1 MSEKIIKKE
10 EKKEEAFFKIDVGAE
25 IPKLPDI
32 EDKKNVDVKYPLI
45 PPYCYAHIKWD
56 AENNELVYL
65 IEEPELTDRE
75 KKILDVLEE
84 GVKELI
90 NLSFISVKE
99 KTTVVLY
106 LEKNV
111 KVLLNELSIN
121 VTSETFLKLMY
132 YLYRDFVGLNELE
145 PLMNDYYIEDVEC
158 NGVNTPLYVVHRK
171 YRNIR
176 TSLVYPSI
184 ERLTSFVEK
193 IAQKCGKYIS
203 YSSPLLDGALPD
215 GSRVQ
220 ATYTQ
225 EISARGP
232 NFTVRKFTKTPWSP
246 IQLIQKGTCS
256 PEIYAYLWILTE
268 YERSLMVIG
277 ATGTGKTSF
286 LNTLAFFIPPQAR
299 IVSIEDTKE
308 LNLEHENWLPSVAR
322 AGIGL
327 ATITGQKMGEVTL
340 FDLLKESFRQ
350 RPDYVIIGEVR
361 GAEAFVLFQGMA
373 SIRGNEEIFIIKD
386 KKPLKIKISELDSIK
401 DCYAVTYDLDKK
413 ETKLLPINSLI
424 KHPKRDILYK
434 IITKTG
440 REITITPD
448 HSLFNFKNGI
458 KVSQAKDFK
467 IGDNIIIPAR
477 IPCGYSDLKYINL
490 MEFLP
495 NIRVYAPNLIK
506 AAVSN
511 ITYEAANICCNV
523 RSISDYYSNFKRSKP
538 SSLKADKFIS
548 LMKKA
553 NIVYKPEDTLVK
565 FDKKSKS
572 LPALF
577 KLSDEFL
584 RLLGYYLSEGSL
596 DIAYKSNRITLYNKN
611 KEILQDMRYCIRTV
625 TEKEPDE
632 RFIDRGFGTCTELS
646 FSHKVIYEF
655 LNKYCGKK
663 YNKHIPDFIF
673 GFRKERIGQFLSSI
687 YAGDGHL
694 GKDVFGYYTIS
705 KQLANDVSM
714 LLLLFGIIARV
725 NKRNRIGRKT
735 IDYEVLFNS
744 GYKKNE
750 FQKYVKPISKTIDK
764 IFVVKEDKNL
774 IGDLYIDKIKSIE
787 LIKLDI
793 KENVYDISIPGT
805 HNFIGGFGGVLL
817 HNSGHP
823 SMGTMHADSVPTMV
837 KRLETAPI
845 NLSPSLVET
854 MDVVCVMIQS
864 KIKGQEVRKLSQIN
878 EIIEVGEQGKVR
890 INTPFM
896 WDPRTDQFMFKA
908 KSYTFS
914 KIAMQYG
921 MTEEKLYN
929 EFKLRTLLLSRLLK
943 NNISE
948 FKQVQKIIYEYYK
961 APIDVLKRYKII

>member
-1 MSEKIIKKE
+1 MFKKKIIKKE
-10 EKKEEAFFKIDVGAE
+10 EKPEEEAFFKIDVGAE

-56 AENNELVYL
+56 AENNELVYH

-121 VTSETFLKLMY
+121 ITSETFLKLMY

-158 NGVNTPLYVVHRK
+158 NGINTPLYVVHRK

-176 TSLVYPSI
+176 TNLVYPSI

-193 IAQKCGKYIS
+193 LAQKCGKYIS

-220 ATYTQ
+220 SVYTQ
-225 EISARGP
+225 EVTSRGP
-232 NFTVRKFTKTPWSP
+232 SYTIRKFTKTPWSP
-246 IQLIQKGTCS
+246 INLIQKGTCS
-256 PEIYAYLWILTE
+256 PEMYAYLWILTE

-308 LNLEHENWLPSVAR
+308 LQLEHENWLPSIAR

-350 RPDYVIIGEVR
+350 RPDYVIVGEVR
-361 GAEAFVLFQGMA
+361 GQEAFVLFQGMA
-373 SIRGNEEIFIIKD
+373 SIRGNEEIFIINDNHLK
-386 KKPLKIKISELDSIK
+386 KIKIKELEGMELNKIK
-401 DCYAVTYDLDKK
+401 A
-413 ETKLLPINSLI
+413 
-424 KHPKRDILYK
+424 
-434 IITKTG
+434 ITVDPNTNK
-440 REITITPD
+440 
-448 HSLFNFKNGI
+448 I
-458 KVSQAKDFK
+458 KVSLISGFFK
-467 IGDNIIIPAR
+467 HPPRRILYRIKTETGKEVITTPNHSVFTYTDKIIPREVKELNKGDIIASVD
-477 IPCGYSDLKYINL
+477 IKNKINDSKLKGEKI
-490 MEFLP
+490 
-495 NIRVYAPNLIK
+495 IDIK
-506 AAVSN
+506 K
-511 ITYEAANICCNV
+511 IT
-523 RSISDYYSNFKRSKP
+523 
-538 SSLKADKFIS
+538 LK
-548 LMKKA
+548 
-553 NIVYKPEDTLVK
+553 KPE
-565 FDKKSKS
+565 
-572 LPALF
+572 
-577 KLSDEFL
+577 
-584 RLLGYYLSEGSL
+584 R
-596 DIAYKSNRITLYNKN
+596 
-611 KEILQDMRYCIRTV
+611 
-625 TEKEPDE
+625 
-632 RFIDRGFGTCTELS
+632 
-646 FSHKVIYEF
+646 
-655 LNKYCGKK
+655 
-663 YNKHIPDFIF
+663 
-673 GFRKERIGQFLSSI
+673 
-687 YAGDGHL
+687 
-694 GKDVFGYYTIS
+694 
-705 KQLANDVSM
+705 
-714 LLLLFGIIARV
+714 
-725 NKRNRIGRKT
+725 
-735 IDYEVLFNS
+735 
-744 GYKKNE
+744 
-750 FQKYVKPISKTIDK
+750 
-764 IFVVKEDKNL
+764 
-774 IGDLYIDKIKSIE
+774 
-787 LIKLDI
+787 
-793 KENVYDISIPGT
+793 VYDISIPGIR
-805 HNFIGGFGGVLL
+805 NFLSTSGILL

-854 MDVVCVMIQS
+854 MDAVCVMIQS

-896 WDPRTDQFMFKA
+896 WDPKTDQFMFKT
-908 KSYTFS
+908 KSHTFS

-921 MTEEKLYN
+921 LTEEKLYN
-929 EFKLRTLLLSRLLK
+929 EFKLRTLLLSRLFK

-948 FKQVQKIIYEYYK
+948 FKQVQKIIHEYYK
-961 APIDVLKRYKII
+961 APVDVLKRYKVI

>member
-1 MSEKIIKKE
+1 MFEKKIIKKE
-10 EKKEEAFFKIDVGAE
+10 EKPKEEAFFKIDVGAE

-56 AENNELVYL
+56 AENNELVYY

-193 IAQKCGKYIS
+193 LAQKCGKYIS

-448 HSLFNFKNGI
+448 HSLFNFKDGI
-458 KVSQAKDFK
+458 KVSQAKNLK

-611 KEILQDMRYCIRTV
+611 KEILRDMGYCIKTV
-625 TEKEPDE
+625 TGKEPDE
-632 RFIDRGFGTCTELS
+632 RS
-646 FSHKVIYEF
+646 
-655 LNKYCGKK
+655 
-663 YNKHIPDFIF
+663 
-673 GFRKERIGQFLSSI
+673 
-687 YAGDGHL
+687 
-694 GKDVFGYYTIS
+694 
-705 KQLANDVSM
+705 
-714 LLLLFGIIARV
+714 
-725 NKRNRIGRKT
+725 
-735 IDYEVLFNS
+735 
-744 GYKKNE
+744 
-750 FQKYVKPISKTIDK
+750 
-764 IFVVKEDKNL
+764 
-774 IGDLYIDKIKSIE
+774 
-787 LIKLDI
+787 
-793 KENVYDISIPGT
+793 
-805 HNFIGGFGGVLL
+805 
-817 HNSGHP
+817 
-823 SMGTMHADSVPTMV
+823 
-837 KRLETAPI
+837 
-845 NLSPSLVET
+845 
-854 MDVVCVMIQS
+854 
-864 KIKGQEVRKLSQIN
+864 
-878 EIIEVGEQGKVR
+878 
-890 INTPFM
+890 
-896 WDPRTDQFMFKA
+896 
-908 KSYTFS
+908 
-914 KIAMQYG
+914 
-921 MTEEKLYN
+921 
-929 EFKLRTLLLSRLLK
+929 
-943 NNISE
+943 
-948 FKQVQKIIYEYYK
+948 
-961 APIDVLKRYKII
+961 